1 MRASLCGNCAHSV
14 LEGIVPCGVI
24 PVSSF
29 VCKVIKSTEELP
41 EVSLKNEHPHACLLL
56 FGLPSRPRCSRDKG
70 PAHGDANDVAIVD
83 GMHTQCWL
91 VENMLN

>member
-56 FGLPSRPRCSRDKG
+56 FAPQGHGAVVTKGRPMATPMMLPLSMACIHSVG
-70 PAHGDANDVAIVD
+70 
-83 GMHTQCWL
+83 W
-91 VENMLN
+91 